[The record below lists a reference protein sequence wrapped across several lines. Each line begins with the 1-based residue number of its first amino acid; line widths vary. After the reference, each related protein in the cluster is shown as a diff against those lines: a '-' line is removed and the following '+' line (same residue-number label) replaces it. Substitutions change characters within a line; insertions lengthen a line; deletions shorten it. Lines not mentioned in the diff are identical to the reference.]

1 MFRLLAAQQADVIA
15 LQEVTPTFLMWLRD
29 EAWVRDTYFLS
40 DSVGTTLRGSFAYG
54 VIFLVRRA
62 ASLRVDR
69 GADFFGALANSSNV
83 SVAAG
88 GEGGAPRA
96 LGAAQVLKV
105 WQATADFWGQQHHK
119 ARLFNTV
126 REKRGGAKPSS
137 NDQLLAE
144 LERDLADVLSQALSR
159 HF

>member
-62 ASLRVDR
+62 ASLRVESLALHTLPSLMSR
-69 GADFFGALANSSNV
+69 AALKATIALAV
-83 SVAAG
+83 PHV
-88 GEGGAPRA
+88 EGMPGPSEEVN
-96 LGAAQVLKV
+96 LDI
-105 WQATADFWGQQHHK
+105 ATAH
-119 ARLFNTV
+119 L
-126 REKRGGAKPSS
+126 ES
-137 NDQLLAE
+137 LAATAT
-144 LERDLADVLSQALSR
+144 RAS
-159 HF
+159 